1 MSSDYTLILR
11 ACPESHRESAA
22 VFIGKLF
29 SLKEHTTQQIVGSC
43 PIVLLTGLGREEAAA
58 MHLLVHSLFTSG
70 AQIELSGQ
78 PPGDL
83 PKIDW
88 PRRPQVFKREIS
100 EWVGDLQVPL
110 PIPGGTARLIDL
122 LLAAIEGA
130 KSATKA
136 EFKGSNLPEVTPF
149 STPALA
155 PEAHPPTRRSPLPLP
170 PVPMQE
176 HRPLTTRT
184 PMQVPLQA
192 RTASPLPQYA
202 SSPLPQ
208 YASSP
213 SPPQAIP
220 SIAASSGSDDPM
232 ARLNELF
239 PDEEGGGF
247 MPGKDDISSILDKL
261 LPDEQHA
268 GGSPGGSSSGSSRK
282 LSVGGGFS
290 VFLAKI
296 ADEDRRK
303 KAAILI
309 AEVGKVTAEEAEA
322 LSKKMIIPVLKGAS
336 KAEAEAAKAQ
346 FGKIGILARVKGPE

>member
-22 VFIGKLF
+22 VFLGKLF
-29 SLKEHTTQQIVGSC
+29 SLKEHTTQQIVASC

-58 MHLLVHSLFTSG
+58 MHLLVHSLSMQGTKV
-70 AQIELSGQ
+70 ELSGG

-88 PRRPQVFKREIS
+88 PRRPQVFKRELS

-110 PIPGGTARLIDL
+110 PIPGGQARLIDL
-122 LLAAIEGA
+122 LLGAIEGRPLT
-130 KSATKA
+130 TKA

-149 STPALA
+149 STPALP
-155 PEAHPPTRRSPLPLP
+155 PEP
-170 PVPMQE
+170 
-176 HRPLTTRT
+176 RPATTRT
-184 PMQVPLQA
+184 P
-192 RTASPLPQYA
+192 LPPPPAVRAQ
-202 SSPLPQ
+202 LPPPPE
-208 YASSP
+208 P
-213 SPPQAIP
+213 SGG
-220 SIAASSGSDDPM
+220 GSEDPM

-247 MPGKDDISSILDKL
+247 MPGKDDITNILNRI
-261 LPDEQHA
+261 LPDEAA
-268 GGSPGGSSSGSSRK
+268 GGPATGNSSGSGRK
-282 LSVGGGFS
+282 TAESGGGGFS

-303 KAAILI
+303 KAAALI
-309 AEVGKVTAEEAEA
+309 CELAKMPADEAEA
-322 LSKKMIIPVLKGAS
+322 LSKKMIIPVLKGVP
-336 KAEAEAAKAQ
+336 KEEAEAAKAQ

>member
-29 SLKEHTTQQIVGSC
+29 SLKEHTTQQIVASC

-58 MHLLVHSLFTSG
+58 MHLLVHSLATLG
-70 AQIELSGQ
+70 TQIELSGG

-88 PRRPQVFKREIS
+88 PRRPQVFKRELS

-110 PIPGGTARLIDL
+110 PVPGGQARLIDL
-122 LLAAIEGA
+122 LLAAIEG
-130 KSATKA
+130 KSPTKS
-136 EFKGSNLPEVTPF
+136 EFKGSTLPEVTPF
-149 STPALA
+149 STPALP
-155 PEAHPPTRRSPLPLP
+155 PEP
-170 PVPMQE
+170 
-176 HRPLTTRT
+176 RPATTRT
-184 PMQVPLQA
+184 PLPPPPA
-192 RTASPLPQYA
+192 IRTPLP
-202 SSPLPQ
+202 
-208 YASSP
+208 
-213 SPPQAIP
+213 PPP
-220 SIAASSGSDDPM
+220 EPAAAGGADDPM

-247 MPGKDDISSILDKL
+247 MPGKDDITNILNKI
-261 LPDEQHA
+261 LPDEAA
-268 GGSPGGSSSGSSRK
+268 GGPAAGNTSGSGRKLSESGSS
-282 LSVGGGFS
+282 GGYS

-303 KAAILI
+303 KAAALI
-309 AEVGKVTAEEAEA
+309 CELAKMPAEEAEA
-322 LSKKMIIPVLKGAS
+322 LSKKMIIPVLKGVP
-336 KAEAEAAKAQ
+336 KEEAEAAKAQ

>member
-29 SLKEHTTQQIVGSC
+29 SLKEHTTQQIVASC

-58 MHLLVHSLFTSG
+58 MHLLVHSLATLG
-70 AQIELSGQ
+70 TQIELFGG

-88 PRRPQVFKREIS
+88 PRRPQVFKRELS

-122 LLAAIEGA
+122 LLAAIEGKPA
-130 KSATKA
+130 TTKA
-136 EFKGSNLPEVTPF
+136 EFKGSTLPEVTPF
-149 STPALA
+149 STPALP
-155 PEAHPPTRRSPLPLP
+155 PEP
-170 PVPMQE
+170 
-176 HRPLTTRT
+176 RPATTRT
-184 PMQVPLQA
+184 PLPPPPA
-192 RTASPLPQYA
+192 IRTPLP
-202 SSPLPQ
+202 
-208 YASSP
+208 
-213 SPPQAIP
+213 PPPEPAG
-220 SIAASSGSDDPM
+220 AGTAEDPM

-247 MPGKDDISSILDKL
+247 MPGKDDITSILNKI
-261 LPDEQHA
+261 LPDEQ
-268 GGSPGGSSSGSSRK
+268 PGGAPSPNSGSRK
-282 LSVGGGFS
+282 LSESGSGGYS

-303 KAAILI
+303 KAAALI
-309 AEVGKVTAEEAEA
+309 CELAKLPADEAEA
-322 LSKKMIIPVLKGAS
+322 LSKKMIIPVLKGVP
-336 KAEAEAAKAQ
+336 KDEAEAAKAQ

>member
-29 SLKEHTTQQIVGSC
+29 SLKEHTTQQIVASC

-58 MHLLVHSLFTSG
+58 MHLLVHSLGSQG
-70 AQIELSGQ
+70 AQIELSGH

-88 PRRPQVFKREIS
+88 PRRPQVFKRELS

-110 PIPGGTARLIDL
+110 PVPGGQARLIDL
-122 LLAAIEGA
+122 LLAAIEGKPPT
-130 KSATKA
+130 KS

-149 STPALA
+149 STPVLP
-155 PEAHPPTRRSPLPLP
+155 PEPRPATTRTPLPPPPVIRSPLPALP
-170 PVPMQE
+170 E
-176 HRPLTTRT
+176 SD
-184 PMQVPLQA
+184 A
-192 RTASPLPQYA
+192 GA
-202 SSPLPQ
+202 
-208 YASSP
+208 
-213 SPPQAIP
+213 
-220 SIAASSGSDDPM
+220 SDDPM

-247 MPGKDDISSILDKL
+247 MPGKDDITSILNKI
-261 LPDEQHA
+261 LPDEQ
-268 GGSPGGSSSGSSRK
+268 PGGMTSGSGSGGSRK
-282 LSVGGGFS
+282 LSEIGSGGYS

-303 KAAILI
+303 KAAALI
-309 AEVGKVTAEEAEA
+309 TELAKLPPDEAEA
-322 LSKKMIIPVLKGAS
+322 LSKKMIIPVLKGVP
-336 KAEAEAAKAQ
+336 KEEAEAAKAQ

>member
-29 SLKEHTTQQIVGSC
+29 SLKEHTTQQIVASC

-58 MHLLVHSLFTSG
+58 MHLLVHSLGTQG
-70 AQIELSGQ
+70 TQIELSGQ

-88 PRRPQVFKREIS
+88 PRRPQVFKRDLS

-110 PIPGGTARLIDL
+110 PIPGGQARLIDL
-122 LLAAIEGA
+122 LLAAIEG
-130 KSATKA
+130 KSAAKV
-136 EFKGSNLPEVTPF
+136 EFKGSTLPEVTPF
-149 STPALA
+149 STPALP
-155 PEAHPPTRRSPLPLP
+155 PEP
-170 PVPMQE
+170 
-176 HRPLTTRT
+176 RPATTRT
-184 PMQVPLQA
+184 PLPPPPVIRP
-192 RTASPLPQYA
+192 PLPAPPEPAQN
-202 SSPLPQ
+202 SST
-208 YASSP
+208 
-213 SPPQAIP
+213 
-220 SIAASSGSDDPM
+220 SDDPM

-247 MPGKDDISSILDKL
+247 MPGKDDITSILNKI
-261 LPDEQHA
+261 LPDEQS
-268 GGSPGGSSSGSSRK
+268 GGMSPASSGGARK
-282 LSVGGGFS
+282 ATENGSGGYS

-303 KAAILI
+303 KAALLI
-309 AEVGKVTAEEAEA
+309 AEMAKLPADEAEA
-322 LSKKMIIPVLKGAS
+322 LSKKMIIPVLKGVP
-336 KAEAEAAKAQ
+336 KDEAEAAKAQ

>member
-29 SLKEHTTQQIVGSC
+29 SLKEHTTQQIVASC

-58 MHLLVHSLFTSG
+58 MHLLVHSLATLG
-70 AQIELSGQ
+70 TQIELYGG

-88 PRRPQVFKREIS
+88 PRRPQVFKRELS

-110 PIPGGTARLIDL
+110 PIPGGQARLIDL
-122 LLAAIEGA
+122 LLAAIEG
-130 KSATKA
+130 KPPTKA
-136 EFKGSNLPEVTPF
+136 EFKGSTLPEVTPF
-149 STPALA
+149 STPALP
-155 PEAHPPTRRSPLPLP
+155 PEPRPP
-170 PVPMQE
+170 
-176 HRPLTTRT
+176 TTRT
-184 PMQVPLQA
+184 PLPPPPA
-192 RTASPLPQYA
+192 IRTPLPAPPEPANAGA
-202 SSPLPQ
+202 SE
-208 YASSP
+208 
-213 SPPQAIP
+213 
-220 SIAASSGSDDPM
+220 DPM

-247 MPGKDDISSILDKL
+247 MPGKDDITSILNKI
-261 LPDEQHA
+261 LPDEQS
-268 GGSPGGSSSGSSRK
+268 GGSPTGPNSGSRK
-282 LSVGGGFS
+282 LSESGSGGYS

-303 KAAILI
+303 KAAALI
-309 AEVGKVTAEEAEA
+309 CELAKLPADEAEA
-322 LSKKMIIPVLKGAS
+322 LSKKMIIPVLKGVP
-336 KAEAEAAKAQ
+336 KDEAEAAKAQ